1 MRGAIYWAG
10 GQNRACGRLATISNG
25 LEGGIGAVSSL
36 HPAARSCRS
45 FRETSPSGHVVH
57 YPMSTVIFSEKPRWP
72 VFRAVGWGA
81 VVVIGTV
88 SVATLALARNEPVS
102 ALWMVV
108 AALCV
113 FAVSYRFHS
122 AWLMAKVLT
131 LDELRATPAVVH
143 EDGKDF
149 VKTNKWVVFG
159 HHFAAIAGPGPLVG
173 PVLAAQF
180 GFLPGMLWMLIGA
193 TLGGAVHDCVIM
205 FCSVR
210 RRGKSLG
217 QMVREEVGPF
227 AGVVALVSIVAIM
240 VILLAVLGLVVV
252 NALAES
258 PWGLFTI
265 AATMPIAVVMGCAM
279 RFGGHS
285 GKWLAGIS
293 IFGVV
298 ALLAAVWGG
307 KFIVGSRFESMLMVR
322 DTTLAWWIMG
332 YGLLASILPVWLLL
346 APRDYLSTFMKIGTV
361 AALGVAIVVLGPMLK
376 MPALTKFIDG
386 TGPIVAGTVFP
397 FCFIT
402 IACAAV
408 SGFHS
413 LISSGTTPK
422 MITREGDIRI
432 VGYGAMVTEMVV
444 GIMALIAASAM
455 EPGQYFAINMKGD
468 AVAVV
473 QKVSELGFPV
483 TTAHMTDLAASVGEK
498 TMIGRTG
505 GAPTFA
511 VGMAQM
517 FAGVF
522 RSEGAMAV
530 WYHFAIM
537 FEALFIL
544 TTIDAGTRVGRFLVQ
559 DLLGSIVKP
568 LGDTKSF
575 AGNAIATALFVG
587 AWGWFL
593 YQGVIDPLGGINSLW
608 PIFGIANQ
616 LLGVIAFALGT
627 TVLIKMGRKRYAWVT
642 LAPLAWLLAVTMTA
656 GWMKLFHA
664 DVRVGFLAAATD
676 LERKLAAD
684 GGTPSAQV
692 ATWQHQLLNARVD
705 AAVTGAFLVL
715 VLIVVIANA
724 RVWWQLLA
732 GKRAAQLREEPYV
745 PVIVAKAS

>member
-1 MRGAIYWAG
+1 MTTVASASPKTSLRLLAWAG
-10 GQNRACGRLATISNG
+10 VVALGTTAIAVLAWSRG
-25 LEGGIGAVSSL
+25 
-36 HPAARSCRS
+36 
-45 FRETSPSGHVVH
+45 
-57 YPMSTVIFSEKPRWP
+57 
-72 VFRAVGWGA
+72 
-81 VVVIGTV
+81 
-88 SVATLALARNEPVS
+88 EPVS
-102 ALWMVV
+102 ALWMVI
-108 AALCV
+108 AAICV

-131 LDELRATPAVVH
+131 LDELRATPAVVNG
-143 EDGKDF
+143 DGKDF
-149 VKTNKWVVFG
+149 VRTNRWVVFG

-180 GFLPGMLWMLIGA
+180 GFLPGMLWILVGA
-193 TLGGAVHDCVIM
+193 TLGGAVHDCVIL

-227 AGVVALVSIVAIM
+227 AGFAALISIVAIM

-252 NALAES
+252 RALAES

-265 AATMPIAVVMGCAM
+265 AATMPIALAMGVGM
-279 RFGGHS
+279 KTVGHRGG
-285 GKWLAGIS
+285 GLALIS
-293 IFGVV
+293 VLGVL

-307 KFIVGSRFESMLMVR
+307 QFLHGSTLEGALTLK
-322 DTTLAWWIMG
+322 DTTLAWWLMG

-361 AALGVAIVVLGPMLK
+361 AALGVAVIVLAPVLK

-386 TGPIVAGTVFP
+386 TGPVFAGRVFP

-422 MITREGDIRI
+422 LLARESDIRV
-432 VGYGAMVTEMVV
+432 VGYGAMVTEMCV
-444 GIMALIAASAM
+444 GIMALIAACAM
-455 EPGQYFAINMKGD
+455 EPGQYFAINMAG
-468 AVAVV
+468 APEVV
-473 QKVSELGFPV
+473 TAKVSALGFPV
-483 TTAHMTDLAASVGEK
+483 TSAQMADLAASVGEK
-498 TMIGRTG
+498 TMIGRVG

-517 FAGVF
+517 FAGVIGS
-522 RSEGAMAV
+522 RAALAV

-559 DLLGSIVKP
+559 DLLGAVCKP
-568 LGDTKSF
+568 LSDTRSAP
-575 AGNAIATALFVG
+575 AGIVATALFVA

-593 YQGVIDPLGGINSLW
+593 YQGVVDPLGGINSLW

-616 LLGVIAFALGT
+616 LLAVIALALGT
-627 TVLIKMGRKRYAWVT
+627 TVLIKMGRVRYLWVT
-642 LAPLAWLLAVTMTA
+642 LVPLAWLLAVTMTA
-656 GWMKLFHA
+656 GWMKLFSPA
-664 DVRVGFLAAATD
+664 PIGFLATARG
-676 LERKLAAD
+676 LETKLAA
-684 GGTPSAQV
+684 GGSAAEVKLWTAQLMN
-692 ATWQHQLLNARVD
+692 QHID
-705 AAVTGAFLVL
+705 AAVTGTFLVL
-715 VLIVVIANA
+715 VLIVVFANA
-724 RVWWQLLA
+724 RVWWELL
-732 GKRAAQLREEPYV
+732 GGRRAAELKEEPYV
-745 PVIVAKAS
+745 AVTAT

>member
-1 MRGAIYWAG
+1 MKLPLWLKIVVW
-10 GQNRACGRLATISNG
+10 
-25 LEGGIGAVSSL
+25 SL
-36 HPAARSCRS
+36 
-45 FRETSPSGHVVH
+45 VV
-57 YPMSTVIFSEKPRWP
+57 
-72 VFRAVGWGA
+72 ALGVG
-81 VVVIGTV
+81 
-88 SVATLALARNEPVS
+88 SVAVLAWSRGEQVS

-180 GFLPGMLWMLIGA
+180 GFLPGMLWMLVGA

-210 RRGKSLG
+210 RRGKSLA
-217 QMVREEVGPF
+217 QMVREEVGSF
-227 AGVVALVSIVAIM
+227 AGIAALVSIIAIM
-240 VILLAVLGLVVV
+240 IILLAVLALVVV

-265 AATMPIAVVMGCAM
+265 AATMPIAIIMGCWM
-279 RFGGHS
+279 RYGKGGAAS
-285 GKWLAGIS
+285 LVAVS
-293 IFGVV
+293 VFGVV
-298 ALLAAVWGG
+298 ALLTAVWGG
-307 KFIVGSRFESMLMVR
+307 QFVHGTAWEKWFMLR
-322 DTTLAWWIMG
+322 GTTIAWWIMG

-361 AALGVAIVVLGPMLK
+361 IALGLAIVVIGPMLK

-386 TGPIVAGTVFP
+386 TGPVVAGPWFP
-397 FCFIT
+397 FVFIT

-408 SGFHS
+408 SGFHA

-422 MITREGDIRI
+422 LLTRESHIRV

-444 GIMALIAASAM
+444 GIMALIAACAM
-455 EPGQYFAINMKGD
+455 EPGEYFAINMKGE
-468 AVAVV
+468 AAVV
-473 QKVSELGFPV
+473 TAKVTALGFPV
-483 TTAHMTDLAASVGEK
+483 TEAQMATLAADMGEK

-517 FAGVF
+517 FASVVG
-522 RSEGAMAV
+522 SKGALAL

-559 DLLGSIVKP
+559 DLLGLFSKK

-575 AGNAIATALFVG
+575 AGNTLATALFVG

-608 PIFGIANQ
+608 PIFGVANQ
-616 LLGVIAFALGT
+616 LLAVIAFTLGT
-627 TVLIKMGRKRYAWVT
+627 TVLIKMGRARYAWVT
-642 LAPLAWLLAVTMTA
+642 LAPLAWLMAVTMTA
-656 GWMKLFHA
+656 GWMKIFSPA
-664 DVRVGFLAAATD
+664 PVGFLAIARAA
-676 LERKLAAD
+676 ESKIAG
-684 GGTPSAQV
+684 GGTAAELKLWNAQV
-692 ATWQHQLLNARVD
+692 FNNYVD
-705 AAVTGAFLVL
+705 VAVTGTFMVL
-715 VLIVVIANA
+715 VLIVVAASA

-732 GKRAAQLREEPYV
+732 GKTVAPLREDPYV
-745 PVIVAKAS
+745 PLGEVTAEKATVA